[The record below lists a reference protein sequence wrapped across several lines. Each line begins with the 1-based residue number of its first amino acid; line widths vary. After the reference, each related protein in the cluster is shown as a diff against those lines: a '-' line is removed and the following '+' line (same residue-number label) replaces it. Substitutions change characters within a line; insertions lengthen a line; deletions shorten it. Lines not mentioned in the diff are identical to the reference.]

1 MHEQEGDTISEVLS
15 YVEYDPRQMVDAFK
29 KTVERAVKSGRIS
42 APERRKMI
50 TAFKESI
57 NGYTYFEQ

>member
-1 MHEQEGDTISEVLS
+1 
-15 YVEYDPRQMVDAFK
+15 VEYDPRQMVDAFK